1 MPEAPTDFIRQ
12 RIRRDLA
19 EGVTD
24 AVVTRFPPE
33 PNGYLTIGHAKS
45 ICLNFG
51 VAEEFGGRTYL
62 RFDDTNP
69 LKESEEFVRAIQRD
83 VAWLGFSWGEA
94 ATFASDYFEA
104 LYGFAEQLVERG
116 KAYVDSQTAEEIAA
130 ARGSFSEAGRPSPFR
145 NRPVAENLDLFR
157 RMRAGEFPDGAHV
170 LRAKIDMAASN
181 IVMRDPVLYRIRHA
195 THHRTGDNWCIY
207 PMYDFTH
214 CLSDALEGITHSLCT
229 LEFENNR
236 ELYDWVLDNVDV
248 NFHPPQIEFSRLNLE
263 FTVMSTRFFRTL
275 VEGGHVAG
283 WDDPRLPTISG
294 LRRRGYTPEMIRD
307 FCRRVGVTKQENRVA
322 MELLDFCARQA
333 LEDTAPRAMAVLDLL
348 PVTIVNYPSE
358 VDETLEAPWHG
369 KHAEMGTRPLTF
381 GRALAIERE
390 DFMAEP
396 PRKYRRL
403 SPGALV
409 RLRYGYVIRCDEAV
423 RDETG
428 RVAELRCTY
437 FPESKSGS
445 DTSGLKPKGVI
456 HWVSRRSA
464 LPAVVRVYDR
474 LFSVPA
480 PSPDNM
486 ATELNPDSLAV
497 AEALVEPAL
506 VDAEAERFQFERV
519 GYFFK
524 DPVEHSPESPVFNR
538 IVTLRDSYKPGDA
551 PSAR

>member
-1 MPEAPTDFIRQ
+1 MPEESSDFIRHRNRQ
-12 RIRRDLA
+12 DLS

-24 AVVTRFPPE
+24 TVVTRFPPE

-51 VAEEFGGRTYL
+51 VAEEFGGRTFL

-69 LKESEEFVRAIQRD
+69 LKESEEFVEAIQRD
-83 VAWLGFSWGEA
+83 VAWLGFSWGDA

-116 KAYVDSQTAEEIAA
+116 KAYVDSQSAEEIAA
-130 ARGSFSEAGRPSPFR
+130 TRGTFTTPGTESPYR
-145 NRPVAENLDLFR
+145 DRAVAENLDLFR
-157 RMRAGEFPDGAHV
+157 RMRAGEFPDGGHV

-195 THHRTGDNWCIY
+195 THHRTGDDWCIY

-263 FTVMSTRFFRTL
+263 FTVMSTRFFRRL

-307 FCRRVGVTKQENRVA
+307 FCQRVGVTRQENRVA

-333 LEDTAPRAMAVLDLL
+333 LEDTAPRGMAVLDPL
-348 PVTIVNYPSE
+348 PVTIVNYPSDE
-358 VDETLEAPWHG
+358 DETLEAPWHG
-369 KHAEMGTRPLTF
+369 KHPEMGTRAITF

-390 DFMAEP
+390 DFMEEP
-396 PRKYRRL
+396 PRKFRRL
-403 SPGALV
+403 SPGGLV
-409 RLRYGYVIRCDEAV
+409 RLRYGYVIRCDEVV
-423 RDETG
+423 RDDAGE
-428 RVAELRCTY
+428 VVELRCTY

-445 DTSGLKPKGVI
+445 DTSGLKPKGVV
-456 HWVSRRSA
+456 HWVSRQSGRA
-464 LPAVVRVYDR
+464 AAVRVYDR

-480 PSPDNM
+480 PVPDRM
-486 ATELNPDSLAV
+486 DEELNPASLEV
-497 AEALVEPAL
+497 VEAIVEPA
-506 VDAEAERFQFERV
+506 VIETDAERFQFERV

-524 DPVEHSPESPVFNR
+524 DPVEHSARTPVFNR
-538 IVTLRDSYKPGDA
+538 IVTLRDSYRPEA
-551 PSAR
+551 T

>member
-1 MPEAPTDFIRQ
+1 MPEESSDFIRH
-12 RIRRDLA
+12 RIRQDLS

-24 AVVTRFPPE
+24 TVVTRFPPE

-51 VAEEFGGRTYL
+51 VAEEFGGRTFL

-69 LKESEEFVRAIQRD
+69 LKESEEFVEAIQRD
-83 VAWLGFSWGEA
+83 VAWLGFSWGDA

-104 LYGFAEQLVERG
+104 LYGFAGQLVERG
-116 KAYVDSQTAEEIAA
+116 KAYVDSQSAEEIAA
-130 ARGSFSEAGRPSPFR
+130 TRGTFTTPGTESPDR
-145 NRPVAENLDLFR
+145 DRPVAENLDLFR

-195 THHRTGDNWCIY
+195 THHRTGDDWCIY

-263 FTVMSTRFFRTL
+263 FTVMSTRFFRRL

-283 WDDPRLPTISG
+283 WDDPRLPTIAG

-307 FCRRVGVTKQENRVA
+307 FCRRVGVTRQENRVA

-333 LEDTAPRAMAVLDLL
+333 LEDTARRGMAVLDPLT
-348 PVTIVNYPSE
+348 VTIVNYLSDE
-358 VDETLEAPWHG
+358 DETLDAPWHG
-369 KHAEMGTRPLTF
+369 KHPETGTRSITF
-381 GRALAIERE
+381 GRSLAIERE
-390 DFMAEP
+390 DFMEEP
-396 PRKYRRL
+396 PRKFRRL
-403 SPGALV
+403 SPGGLV
-409 RLRYGYVIRCDEAV
+409 RLRYGYVIRCDEVV
-423 RDETG
+423 RDDAGE
-428 RVAELRCTY
+428 VVELRCTY

-445 DTSGLKPKGVI
+445 DTSGLKPKGVV
-456 HWVSRRSA
+456 HWVSRQSGRA
-464 LPAVVRVYDR
+464 AAVRVYDR

-480 PSPDNM
+480 PVPDNM
-486 ATELNPDSLAV
+486 EEELNPASLEV
-497 AEALVEPAL
+497 VEAIVEPA
-506 VDAEAERFQFERV
+506 VIETDAERFQFERV

-524 DPVEHSPESPVFNR
+524 DPVEHSPETPVFNR
-538 IVTLRDSYKPGDA
+538 IVTLRDSYRPEA
-551 PSAR
+551 T